1 MKKLEYKTQISATPK
16 KIWDILWT
24 QETYKIW
31 SGVMNEGA
39 RFEGNFEEGSLID
52 LYDAKNNGMFNLVEK
67 NIPHREMTMQHKG
80 WIYDGVREDQG
91 WEDSRET
98 YLLTENHEGTELKI
112 LVNSLDEF
120 EAFFNTN
127 YPRVLEKIKEI
138 AEDQI

>member
-39 RFEGNFEEGSLID
+39 RFEGNFEEGSFID

-80 WIYDGVREDQG
+80 WIYDGVRDDQG

>member
-39 RFEGNFEEGSLID
+39 RFEGNFEEGSFID

-80 WIYDGVREDQG
+80 WIYDGVRDDQG

-138 AEDQI
+138 AENQI